1 MQNGKNILIY
11 TLVQML
17 YLSFLFKQKWNH
29 MKYFNVFH
37 LLYNNVLC
45 HQNFCNLIFNQYFM
59 NRYTLKLPVRHSFV
73 IKNTSKSLYASMTQ
87 VKVTFLTGGWK
98 CCSLFLCYH
107 TATSIIVS
115 TQHLSLSPSHSVGLE
130 SRLTKLITLHY
141 ITLEMVSYD
150 KVICYIS
157 TQLLYQQL

>member
-1 MQNGKNILIY
+1 
-11 TLVQML
+11 
-17 YLSFLFKQKWNH
+17 
-29 MKYFNVFH
+29 
-37 LLYNNVLC
+37 
-45 HQNFCNLIFNQYFM
+45 
-59 NRYTLKLPVRHSFV
+59 
-73 IKNTSKSLYASMTQ
+73 MTQ

-157 TQLLYQQL
+157 T